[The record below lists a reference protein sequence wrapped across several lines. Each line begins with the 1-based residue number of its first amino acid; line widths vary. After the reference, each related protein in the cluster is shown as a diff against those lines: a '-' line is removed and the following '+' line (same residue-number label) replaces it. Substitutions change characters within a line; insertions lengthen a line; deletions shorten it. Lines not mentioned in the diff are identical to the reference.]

1 MTANSSRSDELSLW
15 GIIKPVKEKIYI
27 GMILS
32 ALSGVAWIVALV
44 LLHPITT
51 ELLSES
57 PNVNRLWSLG
67 GAVLLTLIIG
77 FILRILSFRWSH
89 IGAFELEEILRTNLA
104 SHLAKVPLGY
114 VVTTGSGKLKKI
126 LMDDVMSL
134 HAFVADST
142 PLMARAYVTP
152 ILILIV
158 MFLIDWRMALVS
170 IAMFP
175 IGLVA
180 MRFAFTDYEEGREA
194 YDAANEHINQTI
206 VEYVQG
212 MQVVRTFDDGTS
224 SFTRYSD
231 ALTTATKT
239 MREWAS
245 QTRYG
250 AFVARIMFASLPTLV
265 IVLPTGI
272 WMLQNG
278 WIDVPTLLLF
288 IFLAPTLAE
297 NIIPLIWLSQLIIM
311 SQAGAK
317 RIGTLLSEPIL
328 TEVEMSQ
335 KPANAT
341 IEFKNVTF
349 TYAERKDPAL
359 KDVSFTVE
367 EGTVTA
373 LVGPSGAG
381 KSTVAQ
387 LIPRFWD
394 VSEGRITIG
403 GVDVRHIKSDD
414 LMKHV
419 SFVFQIPFLLQD
431 TIRENIRLGKPEAT
445 DEEIIEAAKAAQ
457 AHDFIINELDHGY
470 DTKAGERGT
479 RLSGGQRQRITIA
492 RAILQDSPIIVLDEA
507 TAFADPENEAKI
519 HAAIANLTKGK
530 TLIVVAHRL
539 STIRDAHQI
548 VVLDHGAVVEKGV
561 HDTLVENN
569 GVYARLWAKFK
580 DAQGW
585 GLRRNQ
591 TDEKD
596 KRAEEIIVNDAI
608 NVPEPLEG
616 S

>member
-1 MTANSSRSDELSLW
+1 MTANLSRSNELSLW

-32 ALSGVAWIVALV
+32 ALSGVAWIIALV

-57 PNVNRLWSLG
+57 PNVNRLWLLG
-67 GAVLLTLIIG
+67 GAVLFTLVIG

-152 ILILIV
+152 ILILVV

-170 IAMFP
+170 IAIFP

-596 KRAEEIIVNDAI
+596 KRAEEIIVNDTI